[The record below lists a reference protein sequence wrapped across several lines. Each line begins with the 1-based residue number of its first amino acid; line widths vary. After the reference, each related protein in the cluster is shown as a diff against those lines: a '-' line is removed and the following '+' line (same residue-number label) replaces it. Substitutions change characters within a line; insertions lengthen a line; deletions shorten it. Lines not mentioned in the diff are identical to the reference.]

1 MKTRLLLL
9 LSIPLSI
16 PLVGCSSS
24 SGGSSSP
31 SVTGV
36 QIVTVSGTALTA
48 AAGDALALKVVET
61 LADGTTQDVPAG
73 DAVVW
78 SGPPTVTASS
88 PDGTPSATPYPTLGD
103 APTALW
109 IANPGRP
116 DHTADLSGILFV
128 LDAGTTSG
136 GTVPVTASVGGMTA
150 SATISVTASPDGDA
164 TRGETLFGA
173 SGANCASC
181 HGMTAQGSQPNAD
194 GTTYTIAG
202 NTYSFPAPGIDAED
216 GNAAAEWSAPLFAVA
231 SRADLDDQAVTLRLP
246 MPDWLTEPNPAT
258 GKTLTTQDF
267 ADIFAY
273 LKTLQ

>member
-1 MKTRLLLL
+1 MNTRLFLL
-9 LSIPLSI
+9 LSVPLAA
-16 PLVGCSSS
+16 CSSS
-24 SGGSSSP
+24 SGFPSSP
-31 SVTGV
+31 VMSV
-36 QIVTVSGTALTA
+36 QIVSVSGTPLTA

-78 SGPPTVTASS
+78 TGPPTVTASS
-88 PDGTPSATPYPTLGD
+88 PDATPSATPYPTPGD

-116 DHTADLSGILFV
+116 DRAADLSGVLFV
-128 LDAGTTSG
+128 LDAGTAPG

-150 SATISVTASPDGDA
+150 SATIAVAAPPAGDA
-164 TRGETLFGA
+164 TRGETLYGA

-181 HGMTAQGSQPNAD
+181 HGMTAQGSEPNAD

-202 NTYSFPAPGIDAED
+202 NAYSFPAPGIDAED
-216 GNAAAEWSAPLFAVA
+216 GNAAAEWSAPLFAIA

-258 GKTLTTQDF
+258 GKPLTTQDL